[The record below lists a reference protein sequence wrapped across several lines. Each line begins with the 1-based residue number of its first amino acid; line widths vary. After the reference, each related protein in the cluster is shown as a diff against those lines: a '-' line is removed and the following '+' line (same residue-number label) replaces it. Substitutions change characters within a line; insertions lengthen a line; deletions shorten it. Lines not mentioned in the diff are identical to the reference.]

1 MIFIPGEVPSLKNGK
16 IKTLRGVFPSKSCQN
31 YLRSLGIHSYSSR
44 DKSVVGYKRS
54 PMIFPILRLREYLKT
69 SEYPFFIGL
78 HFVRK
83 TEGTADFN
91 NLTHIIADLMVAGNI
106 IRDDS
111 MKYCFFVPLPINGR
125 YFSVDKVKPGVCID
139 RVNINVTSY
148 SESEVENE
156 QVD

>member
-16 IKTLRGVFPSKSCQN
+16 IKTANGVFPSKACQN
-31 YLRSLGIHSYSSR
+31 YLRNIGVHSYSSR
-44 DKSVVGYKRS
+44 DKSILGYKRS
-54 PMIFPILRLREYLKT
+54 PMIFPIHSLRELFKNP
-69 SEYPFFIGL
+69 EYPMFIGL

-111 MKYCFFVPLPINGR
+111 MKYCFFVPLPISGK
-125 YFSVDKVKPGVCID
+125 YFSVDKVKPGVWVE
-139 RVNINVTSY
+139 RVNINVKSY
-148 SESEVENE
+148 SEVENE
-156 QVD
+156 MD